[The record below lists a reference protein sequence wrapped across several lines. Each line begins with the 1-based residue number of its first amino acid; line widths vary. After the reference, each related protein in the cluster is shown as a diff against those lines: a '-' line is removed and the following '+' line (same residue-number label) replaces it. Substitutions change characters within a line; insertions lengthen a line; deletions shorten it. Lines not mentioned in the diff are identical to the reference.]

1 MKKLIILFI
10 SLLIAGNVYGADS
23 KLEDLT
29 EDATPALSSLIY
41 NVTSGSADRKST
53 LGQMFSAGT
62 DLDANGVISA
72 NSVALTTDITGNYAG
87 GDAEAGSAL
96 TGDAAVDF
104 FGAGVTAV
112 TDATTC
118 TDIEGTK
125 LSITGTT
132 LNVTETDSVVGAI
145 TGLIKANGAG
155 TIAQAVAGTD
165 YLVANQTIT
174 LSGDVTGSG
183 TTSIAS
189 TIGNDKILEVMLKS
203 VNEPTDEY
211 ALTYE
216 STTGDFEWTELTGG
230 AEINNLQ
237 TVCTDIATTEI
248 PIGTAADTVVY
259 AALSGGATM
268 ANDGVV
274 TIVTNAN
281 LTGEVTS
288 VGNATTIA
296 DSIAV
301 TNWNLTTPTLTGITT
316 VADAGTTLLDTIPAS
331 DETQTGITSSQTMG
345 TTVAHGD
352 VVYLA
357 VADSRWEFGDASASA
372 SSFGLA
378 MALGAGGDGDA
389 VTVLHYGIV
398 RQDTDWNWTV
408 GTPIYLSIT
417 GTTTNTLTQTAP
429 TTDGDQVVVV
439 GYALTA
445 DSMMFNPSMVLVEVV
460 V

>member
-10 SLLIAGNVYGADS
+10 SLLIAGNVYGADT
-23 KLEDLT
+23 KLADLT
-29 EDATPALSSLIY
+29 EDATPALTSLMY
-41 NVTSGSADRKST
+41 NVTAASADRKST
-53 LGQMFSAGT
+53 LGQMFSAAT

-72 NSVALTTDITGNYAG
+72 NSVALTTDTTGNYAG

-104 FGAGVTAV
+104 VGAGVTAV
-112 TDATTC
+112 TDATAC

-125 LSITGTT
+125 LSIGGGT

-155 TIAQAVAGTD
+155 TISQAVAGTD
-165 YLVANQTIT
+165 YLVDNQTIT
-174 LSGDVTGSG
+174 LLGDVTGSG
-183 TTSIAS
+183 TTSILS
-189 TIGNDKILEVMLKS
+189 TIV
-203 VNEPTDEY
+203 
-211 ALTYE
+211 
-216 STTGDFEWTELTGG
+216 
-230 AEINNLQ
+230 
-237 TVCTDIATTEI
+237 
-248 PIGTAADTVVY
+248 
-259 AALSGGATM
+259 
-268 ANDGVV
+268 
-274 TIVTNAN
+274 
-281 LTGEVTS
+281 
-288 VGNATTIA
+288 

-301 TNWNLTTPTLTGITT
+301 TSWNLTTPTLTGITT

-445 DSMMFNPSMVLVEVV
+445 DSMMFNPSMVLVEVAV
-460 V
+460 